1 MQLIMHGPQV
11 QMTSNA
17 SGDQYTTP
25 TLDYSYNL
33 DPESYLCDSEEVFGF
48 VSINISVLYCL
59 VFFLSLI
66 GNSLVLCVLIRYEN
80 LESITNTFI
89 FNLCLSDL
97 VFSCL
102 LPFWTT
108 AHHLGW
114 IFGDVLCK
122 ILNLLFSLSLY
133 SSIIFLTVM
142 TIHRYLSVVNPLS
155 TLRTHTLRYRLLVS
169 LAIWVTSLAAA
180 IPDAI
185 FHKVMTGSEKA
196 VNPEF
201 CDYFEPKWLLVSVC
215 QHNVFFLFS
224 MVIILFCYI
233 EILRTL
239 VRSRSRRR
247 HRTVRL
253 IFAIVMAYFLS
264 WGPYNV
270 LVFLE
275 TLVRFHIIPS
285 CSLYKQ
291 LEYALHISREIAFSH
306 CCFNPVLYVFVGI
319 KFRRHLKSLC
329 YRFGPCRHSPPGG
342 SSRSTSQAVFPYEE
356 ASFY

>member
-185 FHKVMTGSEKA
+185 FHK
-196 VNPEF
+196 
-201 CDYFEPKWLLVSVC
+201 
-215 QHNVFFLFS
+215 
-224 MVIILFCYI
+224 
-233 EILRTL
+233 ILRTL